1 MRNDLRPTSKACT
14 VEVWLRRLI
23 VIMNTRFELNP
34 EAARLRIVNI
44 TWITESGFRVE
55 PNIGE
60 RQRHK

>member
-23 VIMNTRFELNP
+23 VIMNTRFTLNP
-34 EAARLRIVNI
+34 EVARRHIVNT
-44 TWITESGFRVE
+44 TWITETRLE

-60 RQRHK
+60 RQRHERR